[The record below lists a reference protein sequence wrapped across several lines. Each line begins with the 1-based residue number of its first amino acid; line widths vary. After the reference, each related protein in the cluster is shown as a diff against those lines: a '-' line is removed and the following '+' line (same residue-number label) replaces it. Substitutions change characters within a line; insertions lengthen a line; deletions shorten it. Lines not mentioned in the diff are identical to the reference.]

1 MVVCSC
7 RMERRWVSRLRA
19 LLGML
24 ISRQRIQGRRMG
36 KNTIAQAFKTGHLKS
51 LSNVIHKFIIHR
63 FSHRLCEVLIPDTQ
77 ATNLTTTKG
86 LLEYI
91 SSSSTTTLKDKT
103 PSPNSSNEE
112 DWTTPWLAEVATTP
126 LRCILLRRRHIT
138 RIRRLRRKH
147 LNWWNQITTNMDKE
161 MLKQIAMVNKDSQHR
176 HQDVDRDLTNVDLIS
191 SSNSSTTMNLLDV
204 HLRVRAKSK
213 IPTSPPDQDIA
224 TATLLWGLRMIV
236 NSHQPDSVKDKTEG
250 TTKAWTPYNISS
262 TANLSTTR
270 IKWDIQWS

>member
-24 ISRQRIQGRRMG
+24 ISRQRIQQCKMG

-51 LSNVIHKFIIHR
+51 LSNVIHKFTIHR